1 MQIAVSANMCMCIVS
16 EFPASFA
23 ANQFDDTSMRDKG
36 IAFSHDGRVIVPYL
50 HPDKG
55 FIQVIFYIYIY
66 MCVPKPISHSQ
77 VDIHCCW

>member
-1 MQIAVSANMCMCIVS
+1 MCMCIVS

-36 IAFSHDGRVIVPYL
+36 IADSHDGQVIVPYL

-55 FIQVIFYIYIY
+55 FIQVIFLYNIY
-66 MCVPKPISHSQ
+66 MCVSPNPYLIVKLIFT
-77 VDIHCCW
+77 VVGKV

>member
-1 MQIAVSANMCMCIVS
+1 MCIVS

-23 ANQFDDTSMRDKG
+23 ANQFDDTSMGDKG

-55 FIQVIFYIYIY
+55 FIQVIFYIYI
-66 MCVPKPISHSQ
+66 CVSPNPYLIVKLIFTVVGKVYPAG
-77 VDIHCCW
+77 

>member
-1 MQIAVSANMCMCIVS
+1 MCMCIVS

-36 IAFSHDGRVIVPYL
+36 IADSHDGQVIVPYL

-55 FIQVIFYIYIY
+55 FIQVIFYIIYIY
-66 MCVPKPISHSQ
+66 VCPQTHIS
-77 VDIHCCW
+77 

>member
-1 MQIAVSANMCMCIVS
+1 MCMCIVS

-66 MCVPKPISHSQ
+66 MCVSPNPYLIVKLIFTVVGKVYPAG
-77 VDIHCCW
+77 